1 MDQTRRTRREG
12 GFTLIELI
20 SVIIILGILA
30 AVITPKYFDMTE
42 KANQASYN
50 AALNE
55 ASSRLNLSYA
65 KYIMTNNAP
74 PAALSNLQDNK
85 YLGAALGAVDL
96 GDFLVSYDSFV
107 APTSS
112 AAGTVT
118 MTVLPK
124 TSTGAA
130 GTAPTNVT
138 NSKTIQWP
146 GEYVATATTP

>member
-1 MDQTRRTRREG
+1 MILKNRTRREG

-55 ASSRLNLSYA
+55 ATSRLNLSYA

-74 PAALSNLQDNK
+74 PANL
-85 YLGAALGAVDL
+85 AALGTSAYLGTTLTEVDL
-96 GDFLVSYDSFV
+96 GDFNVSYSPYT
-107 APTSS
+107 APTAT
-112 AAGTVT
+112 AAGTVGL
-118 MTVLPK
+118 TVTPK
-124 TSTGAA
+124 TGNKPS
-130 GTAPTNVT
+130 NVT
-138 NSKTIQWP
+138 NTKTIQWP
-146 GEYVATATTP
+146 GEYVAPTTP

>member
-1 MDQTRRTRREG
+1 MDLKRKSRREG

-55 ASSRLNLSYA
+55 ATSRLNLTYA

-74 PAALSNLQDNK
+74 PAALSNLEDPA
-85 YLGAALGAVDL
+85 YLGEDLTAVDL
-96 GDFLVSYDSFV
+96 GDFEVSYDPFT
-107 APTSS
+107 APTAT
-112 AAGTVT
+112 AAGTVGL
-118 MTVLPK
+118 TVTPK
-124 TSTGAA
+124 TGSV
-130 GTAPTNVT
+130 PTNVT
-138 NSKTIQWP
+138 NTKTIQWP
-146 GEYVATATTP
+146 GEYVAP

>member
-1 MDQTRRTRREG
+1 MELKKRSKREG

-55 ASSRLNLSYA
+55 ATSRLNLTYA

-74 PAALSNLQDNK
+74 PATLSALGTNE
-85 YLGAALGAVDL
+85 YLGATLTAVDI
-96 GDFLVSYDSFV
+96 GDFNVSYDPFT
-107 APTSS
+107 APTAS
-112 AAGTVT
+112 AAGTVGL
-118 MTVLPK
+118 TVTPK
-124 TSTGAA
+124 T
-130 GTAPTNVT
+130 GTVPTNVT
-138 NSKTIQWP
+138 NTKTVQWP
-146 GEYVATATTP
+146 GEYVTP

>member
-1 MDQTRRTRREG
+1 MDLKKKSRREG

-55 ASSRLNLSYA
+55 ATSRLNLTYA

-74 PAALSNLQDNK
+74 PTELDDLKDDK
-85 YLGAALGAVDL
+85 YLGKDLTAVDL
-96 GDFLVSYDSFV
+96 GDFEVSYDPFK
-107 APTSS
+107 APT
-112 AAGTVT
+112 ATTTGTVGL
-118 MTVLPK
+118 TVTPK
-124 TSTGAA
+124 TGSV
-130 GTAPTNVT
+130 PTNVT
-138 NSKTIQWP
+138 NTKTIQWP
-146 GEYVATATTP
+146 GEFVATATTP

>member
-1 MDQTRRTRREG
+1 MELKKRSKREG

-55 ASSRLNLSYA
+55 ATSRLNLTYA

-74 PAALSNLQDNK
+74 PATLSALGTNE
-85 YLGAALGAVDL
+85 YLGETLTAVDI
-96 GDFLVSYDSFV
+96 GDFNVSYDPFV
-107 APTSS
+107 APTAA
-112 AAGTVT
+112 AAGTVGL
-118 MTVLPK
+118 TVTPK
-124 TSTGAA
+124 TGSV
-130 GTAPTNVT
+130 PTNVT
-138 NSKTIQWP
+138 NTKTIQWP
-146 GEYVATATTP
+146 GEFVTP

>member
-1 MDQTRRTRREG
+1 MDLKSRTKREG

-55 ASSRLNLSYA
+55 ATSRLNLSYA

-74 PAALSNLQDNK
+74 PANLTALQDSK
-85 YLGAALGAVDL
+85 YLGTALGTVDL
-96 GDFLVSYDSFV
+96 GDFNVAYGTYV
-107 APTSS
+107 APTAT

-118 MTVLPK
+118 MTVTPK
-124 TSTGAA
+124 A
-130 GTAPTNVT
+130 GSVPTNVT
-138 NSKTIQWP
+138 NSKVVQWP
-146 GEYVATATTP
+146 GEFVSTGTGG